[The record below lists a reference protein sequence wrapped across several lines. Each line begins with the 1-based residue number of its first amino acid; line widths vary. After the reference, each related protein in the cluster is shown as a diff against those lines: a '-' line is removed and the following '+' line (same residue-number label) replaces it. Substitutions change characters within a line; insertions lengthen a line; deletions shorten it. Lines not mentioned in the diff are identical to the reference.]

1 MKSPH
6 LLIGLGLFTVGACS
20 GDVTPPDDAN
30 ATYVIAQYAGDQQ
43 TAPVATP
50 LPTRVAVRV
59 TDKSGHGVPGVRLQ
73 FWVSSGGGWVL
84 DDEEM
89 LTDASGDASTVW
101 YMGPRAGTSNVL
113 GVTSEVGGT
122 GFRAYTTGLVPGQTY
137 LGMDGHVELRFGAL
151 PLMIGVAHGGSR
163 TPADVVDQDAA
174 ASGDAGTIEL
184 AGEIERTFADR
195 AAAAPTVLVSHLAR
209 AKVELD
215 GDLAAAQ
222 RAGPLAERTWREY
235 HGLLEAARVHHLDR
249 DSRALFLDLHG
260 HDAADGAVQ
269 FGYLLTAA
277 DLATPDALLNGSEF
291 VLKSSI
297 RDVARRE
304 VSFARLVRG
313 ETSLG
318 GLLAVRGYPAVPS
331 PAAPVP
337 TGTDYAA
344 ASFSTAHYGS
354 RDGGLFSAA
363 VLQTP
368 ATARATDTD
377 RAAFA
382 ATLADAIDAYFAL
395 YYNDALSG
403 R

>member
-6 LLIGLGLFTVGACS
+6 WLICLGLFTLGACG

-30 ATYVIAQYAGDQQ
+30 ATYVIAQYDGDQQ
-43 TAPVATP
+43 IAPVATP

-59 TDKSGHGVPGVRLQ
+59 TDKSGRGVPGVRLQ

-101 YMGPRAGTSNVL
+101 YMGPRAGTANIL

-122 GFRAYTTGLVPGQTY
+122 GFRAYTTGLVPGLTY
-137 LGMDGHVELRFGAL
+137 GGIDGHVELRFGAL

-163 TPADVVDQDAA
+163 TPADVVDQDAD

-209 AKVELD
+209 TKVELD

-222 RAGPLAERTWREY
+222 RASPLAERTWREY
-235 HGLLEAARVHHLDR
+235 HGLLEAVRVHHLDR
-249 DSRALFLDLHG
+249 DVRALYLDLHG
-260 HDAADGAVQ
+260 HGSADGAVQ
-269 FGYLLTAA
+269 LGYLLSAA
-277 DLATPDALLNGSEF
+277 DLASPDALLNGSEF

-304 VSFARLVRG
+304 VSFARLIRG

-318 GLLAVRGYPAVPS
+318 GLLADRGYPAVPS
-331 PAAPVP
+331 PDVQVP

-344 ASFSTAHYGS
+344 ASFSTTRYGS
-354 RDGGLFSAA
+354 QDGGLFSAA

-368 ATARATDTD
+368 ATIRATETG
-377 RAAFA
+377 RASFA
-382 ATLADAIDAYFAL
+382 AALANSIDAYFEL
-395 YYNDALSG
+395 YYDGALSG